1 MSTTFCGQ
9 SIRRLLPLI
18 LVVTDIGAVGL
29 AHGSPRQKQVLVLY
43 SARRDSQIAK
53 VGDREMP
60 RILEKDLHQP
70 VDYYSEFMDVP
81 RFQDPQFNRAFRDY
95 LLLKYQGHH
104 FDLIVAMSPSAR
116 QFFDD
121 YRNDLVGETPMV
133 FFQTTPTFQ
142 RPANSTGIIAEPNFR
157 GTIDLARTL
166 QPDLQH
172 VFIVTGVGQEQDTV
186 ATEGMVQAQLAPLA
200 SQVTVTYFSGLAI
213 KELEHRLGT
222 LPEHSVV
229 LYISVNKDVTGEY
242 FNALN
247 YTDRVAAIANAPT
260 YSWVDSTMG
269 RGIVGGNLKV
279 QEAETSAIAQL
290 AVRVLRGERADTIQV
305 SPVDL
310 NVPQV
315 DWRQLQRWGISTS
328 RLPTGTV
335 IRFREPNIWDRYRG
349 YILGAAA
356 LVSAQSCL
364 IALLLVQGAR
374 RRQAEAEV
382 RGGQEKLRASYE
394 RIRDLGGRLLLAQEA
409 ERTRIA
415 RELHDDVGQQLALLA
430 IDLELVAGTGPDLE
444 HEAGTLI
451 DESLTRARRI
461 AKAVHDLSHRLHPEK
476 LHLLGLVTAL
486 AGIQREFSFPNL
498 AVTFAHDNVPEP
510 LPQDV
515 TLCLFRVAQEA
526 LQNIIKHSAASEV
539 SIQLIGTNA
548 GLTLTIVDDGRGFDG
563 ETEQHSGLGLVSMR
577 ERLDAIG
584 GLLRISTKPGAGTRL
599 EISVPHQRV
608 MSVPA

>member
-1 MSTTFCGQ
+1 M
-9 SIRRLLPLI
+9 
-18 LVVTDIGAVGL
+18 LVVTDLSAVAL

-53 VGDREMP
+53 VGDRELP
-60 RILEKDLHQP
+60 RILEADLPQS

-81 RFQDPQFNRAFRDY
+81 RFQDPEYSRAFRDY
-95 LLLKYQGHH
+95 LVLKYKGHH
-104 FDLIVAMSPSAR
+104 FDLIVAMSPSALR
-116 QFFDD
+116 FFAD
-121 YRNDLVGETPMV
+121 YHHELVGETPIV

-157 GTIDLARTL
+157 GTIDLARRL

-172 VFIVTGVGQEQDTV
+172 VFVITGVGQEQESI
-186 ATEGMVQAQLAPLA
+186 ATESMVKAQLAPLE

-242 FNALN
+242 FNPLR

-279 QEAETSAIAQL
+279 QEAETSAIAKL
-290 AVRVLRGERADTIQV
+290 AVRVLRGERADTIGV
-305 SPVDL
+305 SSVDL
-310 NVPQV
+310 NVAQV
-315 DWRQLQRWGISTS
+315 DWRQLQRWGISAS
-328 RLPTGTV
+328 RLPAGTV
-335 IRFREPNIWDRYRG
+335 MRFREPTIWDRYRG
-349 YILGAAA
+349 YILGAAV

-382 RGGQEKLRASYE
+382 HGGQAKLRASYE

-430 IDLELVAGTGPDLE
+430 IDLELIVGTGPDLE
-444 HEAGTLI
+444 REAGTLI

-476 LHLLGLVTAL
+476 LHLLGLVSAL
-486 AGIQREFSFPNL
+486 GSIQRELSLPNL
-498 AVTFAHDNVPEP
+498 AVSFAHDNVPAG
-510 LPQDV
+510 LPHDV

-526 LQNIIKHSAASEV
+526 LQNIIKHSGASQV
-539 SIQLIGTNA
+539 SIRLIGTETE
-548 GLTLTIVDDGRGFDG
+548 LLLTIVDDGRGFDG
-563 ETEQHSGLGLVSMR
+563 ETEQHTGLGLVSMR

-599 EISVPHQRV
+599 EISVPHERT